1 MPDAT
6 PNPLASLTAAAEAVR
21 QQLQVNAFD
30 AAAVE
35 RLAEFIEGQR
45 PTLKAADRQGVV
57 MALGCFLGQCL
68 VQTYGGTWAQGPDG
82 TTGVGINQTSFF
94 NPFYRISQQLDKGQP
109 ESVAAF
115 FASIPERLAAAPRRK
130 NWIS

>member
-1 MPDAT
+1 MSEPT

-21 QQLQVNAFD
+21 RQLQVAAYD
-30 AAAVE
+30 AAAVQ
-35 RLAEFIEGQR
+35 RLAEFIEAQR
-45 PTLKAADRQGVV
+45 AGLKPADREGVV

-68 VQTYGGTWAQGPDG
+68 VETYGGTWAQGPDG
-82 TTGVGINQTSFF
+82 TTGVGIRQHSFF

-115 FASIPERLAAAPRRK
+115 FAGLPERLASAPRRK

>member
-1 MPDAT
+1 MPDLT
-6 PNPLASLTAAAEAVR
+6 PNPLASLTTAAEAVR
-21 QQLQVNAFD
+21 RQLQVNAYD
-30 AAAVE
+30 ADAVQ
-35 RLAEFIEGQR
+35 RLVEFIEAQR
-45 PTLKAADRQGVV
+45 PSLTPATREGVV

-68 VQTYGGTWAQGPDG
+68 VDTYGGTWAQGPDG
-82 TTGVGINQTSFF
+82 TTGVGVRQHSFF

-115 FASIPERLAAAPRRK
+115 FAGIPDRLAAAPRRK